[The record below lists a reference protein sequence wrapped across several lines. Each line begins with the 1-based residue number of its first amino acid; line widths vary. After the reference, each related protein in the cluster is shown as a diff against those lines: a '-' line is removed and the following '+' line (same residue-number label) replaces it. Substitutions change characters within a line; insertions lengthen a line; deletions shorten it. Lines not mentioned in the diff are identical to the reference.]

1 MTVPP
6 PRPRRHRIAALAVA
20 LTAIVASTAAA
31 TAAPARVAAAPTLA
45 ALPGSV
51 DSGADVRLSGTAP
64 RGAVVTLQARRS
76 TTWTTLGT
84 SRASSRGTWKATVRF
99 TSGGTVRVRAV
110 AAGRPSGIR
119 AVDVYQWLRLSAQPF
134 VTRAQRSR
142 VGPVVVGGRR
152 YPAALSLTDASNAA
166 STYWALDR
174 RCTDLRYSI
183 GLLDSERAR
192 ATGTE
197 LGASKVYGLRPD
209 GGLAV
214 VGPAFAADWKQNRV
228 STWTQTGLA
237 AADRL
242 NLTTRI
248 IADGAISGSRAAA
261 ATLSMTVVSAR
272 IRCRAAALAPL
283 SPARVP

>member
-1 MTVPP
+1 MAVPP
-6 PRPRRHRIAALAVA
+6 PRGRRRRVVALLLAIGTVVGGSTSAVA
-20 LTAIVASTAAA
+20 EPTR
-31 TAAPARVAAAPTLA
+31 AAPAPTLA
-45 ALPGSV
+45 VLPGSV

-64 RGAVVTLQARRS
+64 RGVVVTLQARRS

-119 AVDVYQWLRLSAQPF
+119 AVDVYQWLRLSAQPS
-134 VTRAQRSR
+134 VTTAQRSR

-166 STYWALDR
+166 STYWALDG

-214 VGPAFAADWKQNRV
+214 EGPAFAADWKQNRV

-242 NLTTRI
+242 DLTTRI
-248 IADGAISGSRAAA
+248 IADGAVSGRRAAA

-272 IRCRAAALAPL
+272 IRCRASALAPL